1 MRTTINSFEVHERYF
16 QRSNEAIRVDRA
28 RKPNS
33 RTKQAFKFD
42 NIHSH
47 LNKQRSVSLATFKAS
62 AIAEPAEV
70 TTLSYFPFHV
80 VANN

>member
-1 MRTTINSFEVHERYF
+1 MRTTINTFEVHERYF

-42 NIHSH
+42 NIHAPV
-47 LNKQRSVSLATFKAS
+47 NIQRSVTSAEFKAS

-70 TTLSYFPFHV
+70 TIFSFSFSYSSSK
-80 VANN
+80 